1 MGKLDGK
8 RILVTGAASGI
19 GRATAELVAVEGGE
33 PLAADLDLAG
43 AEATARATGGTAL
56 RMDIADP
63 DSWATALAESGTL
76 DGLANCAGVDLG
88 GDSVEDCTPEGWR
101 RTMGV
106 NLDGAFL
113 ATQSVARKMVEEG
126 RPGSI
131 VNISSVLGIV
141 ADGETVSYGASKAAV
156 RGLTMSASLAL
167 APHGIRCNSVHPGYI
182 RTPMTERWLAELP
195 GGEEALTALHPIGR
209 LGDPLDVARLIVFLL
224 GDESS
229 YVTGSELAVDGGYL
243 AV

>member
-1 MGKLDGK
+1 
-8 RILVTGAASGI
+8 
-19 GRATAELVAVEGGE
+19 
-33 PLAADLDLAG
+33 
-43 AEATARATGGTAL
+43 
-56 RMDIADP
+56 
-63 DSWATALAESGTL
+63 
-76 DGLANCAGVDLG
+76 
-88 GDSVEDCTPEGWR
+88 
-101 RTMGV
+101 
-106 NLDGAFL
+106 
-113 ATQSVARKMVEEG
+113 MVEES

-224 GDESS
+224 SDDSS
-229 YVTGSELAVDGGYL
+229 YVTGSELPVDGGYL

>member
-1 MGKLDGK
+1 MAGLDGR
-8 RILVTGAASGI
+8 RILVTGAGSGI
-19 GRATAELVAVEGGE
+19 GRATAEHLAVEGAE
-33 PLAADLDLAG
+33 ALAADLDLTG
-43 AEATARATGGTAL
+43 AQATAAETGGGAFRL
-56 RMDIADP
+56 DVADRA
-63 DSWATALAESGTL
+63 SWRAVLAETGPL
-76 DGLANCAGVDLG
+76 DGLANCAGVDVP
-88 GDSVEDCTPEGWR
+88 GDNIEDCSPQAWR
-101 RTMGV
+101 RAMAV

-113 ATQSVARKMVEEG
+113 ATQAVARKMIADG

-156 RGLTMSASLAL
+156 RGLTASAALAL
-167 APHGIRCNSVHPGYI
+167 AEHGIRCNAVHPGYI
-182 RTPMTERWLAELP
+182 RTPMTERWLADLP

-209 LGDPLDVARLIVFLL
+209 LGEPADIARLVAFLL
-224 GDESS
+224 GDDSS